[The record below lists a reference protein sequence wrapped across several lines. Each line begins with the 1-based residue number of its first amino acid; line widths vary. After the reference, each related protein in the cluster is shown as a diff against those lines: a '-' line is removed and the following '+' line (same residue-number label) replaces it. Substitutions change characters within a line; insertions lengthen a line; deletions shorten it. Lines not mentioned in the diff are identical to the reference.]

1 MEGAEAV
8 SSDRPAAEVGPLSE
22 NRFAIVGAGAL
33 GCYFAALLTKAGARV
48 TLIARGRHLEAIRR
62 HGILLEDLEGS
73 ERVVPE
79 GATDRPAD
87 LGPVDAVVLAVKA
100 WQVPEAAAQ
109 IRPLVASGTRVL
121 PLQNGIEAWEEL
133 ANVLGGRAP
142 IMGLCRVACALV
154 APGHVRHIAIVPTV
168 AMGEREGAGLSGNAA
183 ALAAALRAA
192 GVVVENPENMRVA
205 LWEKLIFIAGVSGAG
220 AVARANVGEM
230 RACSPTRE
238 LIQRIATEA
247 RDVGR
252 ASGVP
257 LADDS
262 VGRVMAFVDSMAP
275 ASTASMQRDIAEGR
289 PSELEAIIGVVVRLG
304 AATGVAVPATSFVY
318 ASLLPQERRTRSGP

>member
-1 MEGAEAV
+1 MTETRV
-8 SSDRPAAEVGPLSE
+8 
-22 NRFAIVGAGAL
+22 AIVGAGAL
-33 GCYFAALLTKAGARV
+33 GCYFTAILTRAGARV
-48 TLIARGRHLEAIRR
+48 ILIARGRHLETVRR
-62 HGILLEDLEGS
+62 DGILLDDLERTH
-73 ERVVPE
+73 RVAPE
-79 GATDRPAD
+79 GVTDRPAD
-87 LGPVDAVVLAVKA
+87 VGPVDAVVLAVKA

-121 PLQNGIEAWEEL
+121 PLQNGIESWDELVRALGEE
-133 ANVLGGRAP
+133 AP
-142 IMGLCRVACALV
+142 LMGLCRVACALV

-168 AMGEREGAGLSGNAA
+168 VMGERDGAGLSGNAA
-183 ALAAALRAA
+183 ALAAALQSA

-230 RACSPTRE
+230 RASAPTRE
-238 LIQRIATEA
+238 LIRRIATEV

-262 VGRVMAFVDSMAP
+262 VARVMAFVDSMAP
-275 ASTASMQRDIAEGR
+275 ASTASMQRDIADGR
-289 PSELEAIIGVVVRLG
+289 PSELEAIIGAVVRLG
-304 AATGVAVPATSFVY
+304 AAAGIAAPATGFVY
-318 ASLLPQERRTRSGP
+318 ASLLPQERRARSGL